1 MNLIARGGGKMS
13 GDASGLEGVGLF
25 ASWELDLW
33 GRVRS
38 ATKASEAQYVSAQ
51 LDTEYARQ
59 SIAALVTK
67 GWIVAVEARLQR
79 ALAQDM
85 LASSERIASLARD
98 RLRVG
103 NGDQF
108 DVAVADANSQ
118 ALRDTVRVLD
128 LSYTNALRALEVLV
142 GRYPAAVVGVADAL
156 PAWPGDTPAGIPSEL
171 LERRPDVVAAERRV
185 AAAFYRTQEAKA
197 ARLPRISLVANATSV
212 NSELF
217 VLQERDNPVL
227 SAGAGIVQPLFLGG
241 QLQAQVEV
249 RTAEQKAAVADYG
262 KVGLRAFNEVESTL
276 AASAAA
282 GDRERILAQGVA
294 DNRRALDLANIRYRV
309 GSLDLR
315 SVQQQQVALD
325 SARGALLHTQSDR
338 LVQLV
343 NLHLSL
349 GGSFEPR
356 PEPAPQASAG
366 EPPRF
371 TKGLARLT
379 GRAGSPRPGRSA
391 RWRESSTRPGSSA
404 QPSSPQSLHEL
415 VDVALAKLRLGL
427 VGRRKDV
434 EQPLRVGVGHGRIAG
449 VDVIQH
455 RAVATRLDRLQ
466 VAIERLVYGPELLGL
481 RFGEAHV
488 VLDHRLAI
496 AAKLVAKLLL
506 GCRVGQ
512 SVGSNCGKRQ
522 CRCDDEH
529 CEKFL
534 HGIPV
539 CLRFK

>member
-1 MNLIARGGGKMS
+1 MRLAKTSALLAALALAGCSIPNPPERGDLLKEAVPNAPAPEHWSTVSVTHGTVADDWLVTLADPRIDALVKEAIAYNLDLRIAAARVGAAGAALTIARAPSLPQVNLIARGGGKMS

-85 LASSERIASLARD
+85 LTSSERLASLARD

-366 EPPRF
+366 EPP
-371 TKGLARLT
+371 
-379 GRAGSPRPGRSA
+379 
-391 RWRESSTRPGSSA
+391 
-404 QPSSPQSLHEL
+404 
-415 VDVALAKLRLGL
+415 
-427 VGRRKDV
+427 
-434 EQPLRVGVGHGRIAG
+434 
-449 VDVIQH
+449 
-455 RAVATRLDRLQ
+455 
-466 VAIERLVYGPELLGL
+466 
-481 RFGEAHV
+481 
-488 VLDHRLAI
+488 
-496 AAKLVAKLLL
+496 
-506 GCRVGQ
+506 
-512 SVGSNCGKRQ
+512 
-522 CRCDDEH
+522 
-529 CEKFL
+529 
-534 HGIPV
+534 PV
-539 CLRFK
+539 H